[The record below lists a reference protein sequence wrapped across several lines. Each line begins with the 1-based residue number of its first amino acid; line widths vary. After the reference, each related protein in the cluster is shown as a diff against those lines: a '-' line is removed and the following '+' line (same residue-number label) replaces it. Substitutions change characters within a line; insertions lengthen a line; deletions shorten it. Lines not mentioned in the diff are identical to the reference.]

1 MPDAI
6 CSLCGDTPAGG
17 GAANERGQGLS
28 NYFVKI
34 MTMTRWFG
42 SAQESAQ
49 DPVWKTG
56 KGGA

>member
-1 MPDAI
+1 M
-6 CSLCGDTPAGG
+6 S
-17 GAANERGQGLS
+17 RGRRRQPELS
-28 NYFVKI
+28 NYFAKV